1 MRSTSAGIRAATVL
15 ISNCTSS
22 ARSTASCQRY
32 TDCTPGKTLTHAASR
47 SPTSASAM
55 REAVAASGQVQ
66 NARTACG
73 MAPIVRIAV
82 RGRAAV
88 GLSSVH
94 LAGRRL
100 RGLEQRL
107 RRLFGMVDEGVAVA
121 LEAVDHLVAAALGVV
136 GRVGL
141 VPGEQGGQQAHV
153 GGRAGSLEEIGRAH
167 V

>member
-1 MRSTSAGIRAATVL
+1 
-15 ISNCTSS
+15 
-22 ARSTASCQRY
+22 
-32 TDCTPGKTLTHAASR
+32 
-47 SPTSASAM
+47 
-55 REAVAASGQVQ
+55 
-66 NARTACG
+66 

-107 RRLFGMVDEGVAVA
+107 RRPFGMVDEGVAVA
-121 LEAVDHLVAAALGVV
+121 LEAVNHLVAAAFGVV

-141 VPGEQGGQQAHV
+141 VPGEQGGPQAPV
-153 GGRAGSLEEIGRAH
+153 RSEEQTSGLQSLMRMPYAGFCLNKK
-167 V
+167 

>member
-1 MRSTSAGIRAATVL
+1 
-15 ISNCTSS
+15 
-22 ARSTASCQRY
+22 
-32 TDCTPGKTLTHAASR
+32 
-47 SPTSASAM
+47 M

-107 RRLFGMVDEGVAVA
+107 RRPFGMVDEGVAVA

-141 VPGEQGGQQAHV
+141 VPGEQVGPQAHV
-153 GGRAGSLEEIGRAH
+153 GRSEERRVGKVCVSTCRSRWSPYIFKNKQKT
-167 V
+167 